1 MNKMLLIRVT
11 HISLTEGGER
21 MNNQYELSCVV
32 KNYLSCYYEI
42 LDCMIDKMTKAKTGC
57 SISQNFINQ
66 MIPHHEAAIKMA
78 ENLLRYTTCI
88 PLQNMSNC
96 INT

>member
-1 MNKMLLIRVT
+1 MNKMLVIRVT

-42 LDCMIDKMTKAKTGC
+42 LGCMIDKMTKAKTV
-57 SISQNFINQ
+57 F
-66 MIPHHEAAIKMA
+66 
-78 ENLLRYTTCI
+78 
-88 PLQNMSNC
+88 
-96 INT
+96 